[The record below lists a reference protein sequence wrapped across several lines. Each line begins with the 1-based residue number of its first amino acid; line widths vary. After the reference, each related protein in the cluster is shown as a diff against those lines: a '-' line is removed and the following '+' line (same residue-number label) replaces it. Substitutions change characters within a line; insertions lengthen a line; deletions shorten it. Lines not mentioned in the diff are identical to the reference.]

1 MIQNKI
7 SELLI
12 LIILIIWDV
21 LFSNHPHVI
30 VHLFV
35 IISFFYFCI
44 LTICHHHHHHH
55 HHPHPLFN
63 TDINCAETR
72 QISCWKWQ
80 VFAFFVMISFS
91 ADNICSYSHYLFSL
105 LDESGSGSL
114 TFGVSHHYQ
123 DHFPVDHVDHNV
135 EGLCD
140 GALPPPAGQRRR
152 TATLDFSTLRHKRRR
167 SPHQV

>member
-1 MIQNKI
+1 MF
-7 SELLI
+7 SFP
-12 LIILIIWDV
+12 IILTWLSI
-21 LFSNHPHVI
+21 N
-30 VHLFV
+30 FV
-35 IISFFYFCI
+35 
-44 LTICHHHHHHH
+44 TIFHHHHHHHHH
-55 HHPHPLFN
+55 HHPHPHTLLPLMIMII
-63 TDINCAETR
+63 DKLSSIVQR
-72 QISCWKWQ
+72 RDKWKWQ
-80 VFAFFVMISFS
+80 VFAFFVMISLS
-91 ADNICSYSHYLFSL
+91 TDNICSYSHYLFSL